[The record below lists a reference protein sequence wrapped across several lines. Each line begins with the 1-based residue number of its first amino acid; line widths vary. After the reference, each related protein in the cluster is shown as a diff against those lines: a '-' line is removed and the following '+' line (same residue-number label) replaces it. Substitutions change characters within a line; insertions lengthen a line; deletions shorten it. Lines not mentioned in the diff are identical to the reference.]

1 MKKDLKMNDQL
12 CEYVREQFPA
22 LKREVHGYPI
32 AYLDGPGGYQVPE
45 SVIAAVRHYLVD
57 MNANVGQQFETAQ
70 NTSAM
75 IQEARG
81 IFADFF
87 NCSWDEVVFGANM
100 TTLNFALAQALV
112 RQLNPGDNVL
122 ITELDHEANRGPWL
136 QLQDRG
142 IKVIEVAMN
151 INTCALDM
159 EDLGNKI
166 LKKPKVVAVN
176 YASNGVGTI
185 SDVQTIIQMAHE
197 VGAIAVVDAVHY
209 AAHGP
214 LDVKK
219 LEADFLLCS
228 AYKFFGPHIGVMYA
242 KREILSRL
250 APLNLRTQ
258 QQSPPFMI
266 ETGTLHHEGIAG
278 AAAAVEFIADL
289 GLKFSNHLNG
299 PAVDLKANRRN
310 QIIAGL
316 AGFENYEMA
325 LTEYLIEAF
334 RSHLPQVTL
343 YGPVPGHPRTSTVSF
358 TYEGYTADQVAK
370 YLGSRGLFVW
380 GGHFYAIRLVEKL
393 GLLDQG
399 GLVRVGIAPY
409 NSRSEL
415 DRLIEALKKENELKN
430 FVERKTN

>member
-1 MKKDLKMNDQL
+1 MNDQL
-12 CEYVREQFPA
+12 SEYVRKQFPA
-22 LKREVHGYPI
+22 LKREVNGYPV

-45 SVIAAVRHYLVD
+45 CVIAAVRHYLVD
-57 MNANVGQQFETAQ
+57 MNANVGDQFETAQ

-75 IQEARG
+75 IQDARG

-87 NCSWDEVVFGANM
+87 NCSWEEIVFGANM

-112 RQLNPGDNVL
+112 RRLTPGDTVL

-142 IKVIEVAMN
+142 IDVADVAMD
-151 INTCALDM
+151 IDTCTLDM
-159 EDLGNKI
+159 EDFRNKL

-185 SDVQTIIQMAHE
+185 SDVQKIIQMSHE

-214 LDVKK
+214 IDVKQ
-219 LEADFLLCS
+219 LDADFLLCS

-242 KREILSRL
+242 KKEVLNKL

-258 QQSPPFMI
+258 QQFPPFMF
-266 ETGTLHHEGIAG
+266 ETGTLNHEGIAG
-278 AAAAVEFIADL
+278 ALAAVEFIADI
-289 GLKFSNHLNG
+289 GLKFGNDFDG
-299 PAVDLKANRRN
+299 QIGVLKDSRRN
-310 QIIAGL
+310 QILAGL
-316 AGFENYEMA
+316 RAFENYEMA
-325 LTEYLIEAF
+325 LTEYFIEAI
-334 RSHLPQVTL
+334 RSNISKATI
-343 YGPVPGHPRTSTVSF
+343 YGPVAGHPRTSTVSL

-393 GLLDQG
+393 GLLDRG

-409 NSRSEL
+409 NSGTEVE
-415 DRLIEALKKENELKN
+415 RLIEALREEDALKR
-430 FVERKTN
+430 FVKTRI

>member
-1 MKKDLKMNDQL
+1 MNDQL
-12 CEYVREQFPA
+12 FEYVRKQFPA
-22 LKREVHGYPI
+22 LKREINGYPV

-45 SVIAAVRHYLVD
+45 CVIAAVNHYFVN
-57 MNANVGQQFETAQ
+57 MNANVGHQFETAQ

-75 IQEARG
+75 IQAARG

-112 RQLNPGDNVL
+112 RQMAPGDTVL

-142 IKVIEVAMN
+142 IEVEDVAMD
-151 INTCALDM
+151 INTCTLAM
-159 EDLGNKI
+159 EDFRKKL

-185 SDVQTIIQMAHE
+185 SDVQKIIQMSHAA
-197 VGAIAVVDAVHY
+197 GAIAVVDAVHY

-219 LEADFLLCS
+219 LDADFLLCS

-242 KREILSRL
+242 KKELLSKL
-250 APLNLRTQ
+250 TPLNLRTQ
-258 QQSPPFMI
+258 QQAPPYMI

-278 AAAAVEFIADL
+278 ALAAVEFIADI
-289 GLKFSNHLNG
+289 GLKFGNEFDG
-299 PAVDLKANRRN
+299 PSGDLKDSRRN
-310 QIIAGL
+310 QILAGL
-316 AGFENYEMA
+316 WAFEKYEMT
-325 LTEYLIEAF
+325 LTGYLIEAITA
-334 RSHLPQVTL
+334 HVPKATI
-343 YGPVPGHPRTSTVSF
+343 YGPIAGQPRTSTVSL
-358 TYEGYTADQVAK
+358 TYKGYSADQVAR

-393 GLLDQG
+393 GLLDRG
-399 GLVRVGIAPY
+399 GLVRIGIAPY
-409 NSRSEL
+409 NSGSEL
-415 DRLIEALKKENELKN
+415 DRLIDALSDEDALKR
-430 FVERKTN
+430 FVERKSS

>member
-1 MKKDLKMNDQL
+1 MNDQFF
-12 CEYVREQFPA
+12 EYVRKQFPA
-22 LKREVHGYPI
+22 LERQVNGYPV

-45 SVIAAVRHYLVD
+45 SVIAAVKHYFVN
-57 MNANVGQQFETAQ
+57 MNANVGDQFETAQ

-75 IQEARG
+75 IQAARD

-112 RQLNPGDNVL
+112 RQLAPGDTVL

-142 IKVIEVAMN
+142 IEVGDVAMD
-151 INTCALDM
+151 INTCTLDM
-159 EDLGNKI
+159 EDFRNKL

-185 SDVQTIIQMAHE
+185 SDVQKIIQMSHAA
-197 VGAIAVVDAVHY
+197 GAIAVVDAVHY

-219 LEADFLLCS
+219 LDADFLLCS

-242 KREILSRL
+242 KKELLSKL
-250 APLNLRTQ
+250 TPLNLRTQ
-258 QQSPPFMI
+258 QQAPPYMI

-278 AAAAVEFIADL
+278 ALAAVEFIADI
-289 GLKFSNHLNG
+289 GLKFGNEFDG
-299 PAVDLKANRRN
+299 PSGDLKDSRRN
-310 QIIAGL
+310 QILAGL
-316 AGFENYEMA
+316 WAFEKYEMT
-325 LTEYLIEAF
+325 LTGYLIEAITANV
-334 RSHLPQVTL
+334 PKATI
-343 YGPVPGHPRTSTVSF
+343 YGPIAGQPRTSTVSL
-358 TYEGYTADQVAK
+358 TYEGYSADQVAR

-393 GLLDQG
+393 GLLDRG
-399 GLVRVGIAPY
+399 GLVRIGIAPY
-409 NSRSEL
+409 NSGAEL
-415 DRLIEALKKENELKN
+415 DRLIDALSAEDALKR
-430 FVERKTN
+430 FVERKSS

>member
-1 MKKDLKMNDQL
+1 
-12 CEYVREQFPA
+12 
-22 LKREVHGYPI
+22 
-32 AYLDGPGGYQVPE
+32 
-45 SVIAAVRHYLVD
+45 
-57 MNANVGQQFETAQ
+57 MNANVGHQFETAQ

-75 IQEARG
+75 IQDARS

-112 RQLNPGDNVL
+112 RQLRPGDSVL

-136 QLQDRG
+136 QLRDRG
-142 IKVIEVAMN
+142 IDVAEVAMD
-151 INTCALDM
+151 INTCTLDM
-159 EDLGNKI
+159 EDLRDKL

-185 SDVQTIIQMAHE
+185 SDVQKIIQMSHE
-197 VGAIAVVDAVHY
+197 AGAVAVVDAVHY

-219 LEADFLLCS
+219 LDADFLLCS
-228 AYKFFGPHIGVMYA
+228 AYKFFGPHIGVMVA
-242 KREILSRL
+242 KKEMLSRM

-258 QQSPPFMI
+258 QQTPPFMI
-266 ETGTLHHEGIAG
+266 ETGTLNHEGIAG
-278 AAAAVEFIADL
+278 AFAAVEFIAGI
-289 GLKFSNHLNG
+289 GLKFGNEIG
-299 PAVDLKANRRN
+299 GQAGDLKTNRRN

-316 AGFENYEMA
+316 RVFENYEMA
-325 LTEYLIEAF
+325 LTDYLIEAIT
-334 RSHLPQVTL
+334 SNISKATL

-370 YLGSRGLFVW
+370 YLGNRGLFVW
-380 GGHFYAIRLVEKL
+380 GGHFYAIRLVERL
-393 GLLDQG
+393 GLLDRG

-409 NSRSEL
+409 NSQTEL
-415 DRLIEALKKENELKN
+415 DRLIDALSDENALKYFGEA
-430 FVERKTN
+430 RR

>member
-1 MKKDLKMNDQL
+1 MNDQL
-12 CEYVREQFPA
+12 FEYVRKQFPA
-22 LKREVHGYPI
+22 LKREVNGYPV

-45 SVIAAVRHYLVD
+45 CVIAAVKHYLVD
-57 MNANVGQQFETAQ
+57 MNANVGDQFETAQ

-75 IQEARG
+75 IQDARG

-87 NCSWDEVVFGANM
+87 NCSWEEVVFGANM

-112 RQLNPGDNVL
+112 RRLTPGDTVL

-142 IKVIEVAMN
+142 IDVADVAMD
-151 INTCALDM
+151 IDTCTLDM
-159 EDLGNKI
+159 EDLRQKL

-185 SDVQTIIQMAHE
+185 SDVQKIIQMSHE

-214 LDVKK
+214 IDVKQ
-219 LEADFLLCS
+219 LDADFLLCS

-242 KREILSRL
+242 KKEVLSKL
-250 APLNLRTQ
+250 TPLNLRTQ
-258 QQSPPFMI
+258 QQIPPFMF
-266 ETGTLHHEGIAG
+266 ETGTLHHEGISG
-278 AAAAVEFIADL
+278 ASAAVGFIADI
-289 GLKFSNHLNG
+289 GLKFGNDFDG
-299 PAVDLKANRRN
+299 QIGDLKDSRRN
-310 QIIAGL
+310 QILAGL
-316 AGFENYEMA
+316 RAFENYEMV
-325 LTEYLIEAF
+325 LTEYFIEAI
-334 RSHLPQVTL
+334 RSNISKATI
-343 YGPVPGHPRTSTVSF
+343 YGPVAGHPRTSTVSL
-358 TYEGYTADQVAK
+358 TYEGYTAGQVAK

-393 GLLDQG
+393 GLLDRG

-409 NSRSEL
+409 NSGTEL
-415 DRLIEALKKENELKN
+415 DRLIEALSDEDALKC
-430 FVERKTN
+430 FVKALS

>member
-1 MKKDLKMNDQL
+1 MNDQL
-12 CEYVREQFPA
+12 FEYVRKQFPA
-22 LKREVHGYPI
+22 LKREVNGYPV

-45 SVIAAVRHYLVD
+45 SVIAAVKHYLVN
-57 MNANVGQQFETAQ
+57 MNANEGHQFETAQ

-75 IQEARG
+75 IQDARS

-112 RQLNPGDNVL
+112 RQLTPGDTVL

-142 IKVIEVAMN
+142 IDVADVAMD
-151 INTCALDM
+151 INTCTLNM
-159 EDLGNKI
+159 EDLENKL

-176 YASNGVGTI
+176 YACNGVGTI
-185 SDVQTIIQMAHE
+185 SDVQKIIQMSHE
-197 VGAIAVVDAVHY
+197 AGAIAVVDAVHY

-214 LDVKK
+214 IDVKQ
-219 LEADFLLCS
+219 LDADFLLCS

-242 KREILSRL
+242 KKEVLSRL

-258 QQSPPFMI
+258 HQSPPFMI

-278 AAAAVEFIADL
+278 ASAAVEFIADI
-289 GLKFSNHLNG
+289 GLKFGNEFNG
-299 PAVDLKANRRN
+299 QTGDLKANRRN

-316 AGFENYEMA
+316 RAIENYEMA
-325 LTEYLIEAF
+325 LTEYLIEAIT
-334 RSHLPQVTL
+334 SNISKATL
-343 YGPVPGHPRTSTVSF
+343 YGPASGHPRTSTVSL

-370 YLGSRGLFVW
+370 YLGNRGLFVW
-380 GGHFYAIRLVEKL
+380 GGHFYAIRLVERL
-393 GLLDQG
+393 GLLDRG
-399 GLVRVGIAPY
+399 GLVRIGIAPY
-409 NSRSEL
+409 NTAAEL
-415 DRLIEALKKENELKN
+415 DRLIKALSDEDALKR
-430 FVERKTN
+430 FVATLS

>member
-1 MKKDLKMNDQL
+1 MNDQL
-12 CEYVREQFPA
+12 SEYVRKQFPA
-22 LKREVHGYPI
+22 LKREVNGYPV

-45 SVIAAVRHYLVD
+45 SVIAAVKHYLVN
-57 MNANVGQQFETAQ
+57 MNANVGDQFETAQ

-75 IQEARG
+75 IQDARD

-112 RQLNPGDNVL
+112 RQLTPGDTVL

-142 IKVIEVAMN
+142 IDVVDVAMD
-151 INTCALDM
+151 INTCTLDM
-159 EDLGNKI
+159 EDLGNKL

-185 SDVQTIIQMAHE
+185 SDVQKIIQMSHE

-214 LDVKK
+214 IDVKQ
-219 LEADFLLCS
+219 LDADFLLCS

-242 KREILSRL
+242 KKEVLSKL
-250 APLNLRTQ
+250 TPLNLRTQ
-258 QQSPPFMI
+258 QQTPPFMI

-278 AAAAVEFIADL
+278 AFAAVEFIADI
-289 GLKFSNHLNG
+289 GLKFGNEFDG
-299 PAVDLKANRRN
+299 QTGDLKANRRN
-310 QIIAGL
+310 QILAGL
-316 AGFENYEMA
+316 RAFENYEMA
-325 LTEYLIEAF
+325 LTEYLIEAIT
-334 RSHLPQVTL
+334 SNISKATL
-343 YGPVPGHPRTSTVSF
+343 YGPVPGHPRTSTVSL

-370 YLGSRGLFVW
+370 YLGNKGLFVW
-380 GGHFYAIRLVEKL
+380 GGHFYAIRLVERL
-393 GLLDQG
+393 GLLDRG

-409 NSRSEL
+409 NTATEL
-415 DRLIEALKKENELKN
+415 DRLIEALREEDALKR
-430 FVERKTN
+430 FVETLS

>member
-1 MKKDLKMNDQL
+1 MNDQL
-12 CEYVREQFPA
+12 FEYVRKQFPA
-22 LKREVHGYPI
+22 LKRQVNGYPV

-45 SVIAAVRHYLVD
+45 SVIAAVKHYFVN
-57 MNANVGQQFETAQ
+57 MNANVGDQFETAQ

-75 IQEARG
+75 IQAARD

-112 RQLNPGDNVL
+112 RQLAPGDTVL

-142 IKVIEVAMN
+142 IEVGDVAMD
-151 INTCALDM
+151 INTCTLDM
-159 EDLGNKI
+159 EDFRNKL

-185 SDVQTIIQMAHE
+185 SDVQKIIQMSHAA
-197 VGAIAVVDAVHY
+197 GAIAVVDAVHY

-219 LEADFLLCS
+219 LDADFLLCS

-242 KREILSRL
+242 KKELLSKL
-250 APLNLRTQ
+250 TPLNLRTQ
-258 QQSPPFMI
+258 QQAPPYMI

-278 AAAAVEFIADL
+278 ALAAVEFIADI
-289 GLKFSNHLNG
+289 GLKFGNEFDG
-299 PAVDLKANRRN
+299 PSGDLKDSRRN
-310 QIIAGL
+310 QILAGL
-316 AGFENYEMA
+316 WAFENYEMM
-325 LTEYLIEAF
+325 LTGYLIEAITANV
-334 RSHLPQVTL
+334 PKATI
-343 YGPVPGHPRTSTVSF
+343 YGPVAGQPRTSTVSL
-358 TYEGYTADQVAK
+358 TYEGYTADQVAR

-393 GLLDQG
+393 GLLERG
-399 GLVRVGIAPY
+399 GLVRIGIAPY
-409 NSRSEL
+409 NSGAEL
-415 DRLIEALKKENELKN
+415 DRLIDVLSDEDGLKR
-430 FVERKTN
+430 FVERKPI

>member
-1 MKKDLKMNDQL
+1 MNDQL
-12 CEYVREQFPA
+12 FEYVRKQFPA
-22 LKREVHGYPI
+22 LKRQVNGYPV

-45 SVIAAVRHYLVD
+45 SVIAAVKHYFVN
-57 MNANVGQQFETAQ
+57 MNANVGDQFETAQ

-75 IQEARG
+75 IQAARD

-112 RQLNPGDNVL
+112 RQLAPGDTVL

-142 IKVIEVAMN
+142 IEVGDVAMD
-151 INTCALDM
+151 INTCTLDM
-159 EDLGNKI
+159 EDFRNKL

-185 SDVQTIIQMAHE
+185 SDVQKIIQMSHAA
-197 VGAIAVVDAVHY
+197 GAIAVVDAVHY

-219 LEADFLLCS
+219 LDADFLLCS

-242 KREILSRL
+242 KKELLSKL

-258 QQSPPFMI
+258 QQAPPYMI

-278 AAAAVEFIADL
+278 ALAAVEFIADI
-289 GLKFSNHLNG
+289 GLKFGNEFDG
-299 PAVDLKANRRN
+299 PSGDLKDSRRN
-310 QIIAGL
+310 QILAGL
-316 AGFENYEMA
+316 WAFEKYEMT
-325 LTEYLIEAF
+325 LTGYLIEAITANV
-334 RSHLPQVTL
+334 PKATI
-343 YGPVPGHPRTSTVSF
+343 YGPIAGQPRTSTVSL

-393 GLLDQG
+393 GLLDRG
-399 GLVRVGIAPY
+399 GLVRIGIAPY
-409 NSRSEL
+409 NSGSEL
-415 DRLIEALKKENELKN
+415 DRLIDALSDEDALKR
-430 FVERKTN
+430 FVERKSS